1 MKKTHLILLMLSLV
15 ILSCDHQEDSL
26 STPSKIVQENFAI
39 KNVEILNELGEY
51 FPKEDLV
58 FTINKDKEGKLFAI
72 YKLVGQTRDE
82 IDLGSFAKRKFEKND
97 DGGTTCDGKW
107 SCGRLLYQCLSNGGR
122 AMISNGGCGDN
133 GNPDH
138 YCVVCVPEE
147 HNSIIK

>member
-82 IDLGSFAKRKFEKND
+82 IDLGSFAKRKFEKKESLRALIWRTGFARPDWEFKNVAPPIYRD
-97 DGGTTCDGKW
+97 FIQFFILHAPA
-107 SCGRLLYQCLSNGGR
+107 GRQSTFTLTLT
-122 AMISNGGCGDN
+122 
-133 GNPDH
+133 
-138 YCVVCVPEE
+138 
-147 HNSIIK
+147 